1 MKLADRI
8 TSVKPSV
15 TLAIT
20 STAKKMKAAGEDV
33 VSFGAGEP
41 DFDTPQT
48 IKQAAIKAI
57 EQGFTKYTPAAGLSE
72 LKETVCSKLK
82 EDNNLDYQPS
92 QIVISCGAKHSLYN
106 IFQVLCQAGDE
117 VIIPVP
123 YWVSYP
129 EMVKMA
135 QAQPVF
141 VKTSL
146 ETGFKITPDDFKQA
160 LTPNTKAVIINSPSN
175 PTGTVYTREELTK
188 IAQIAVK
195 HKVHII
201 SDEIY
206 ETLLYDGLN
215 HVSAA
220 SLSKDIYD
228 WTITVNGLSKSHS
241 MTGWRIGYLAA
252 SLEIA
257 QAVTSL
263 QSHST
268 SNPASISQKAAIAA
282 FDCDKRELKK
292 MADEFCSRRDYMVRE
307 INNIKNLSCFKPSGA
322 FYVFCCISQTG
333 LSSVDF
339 AGRLLNEYK
348 TAVIPGSGFGQ
359 DDYIRLSFATSMAN
373 ITEGLSRLSEFVSKL

>member
-57 EQGFTKYTPAAGLSE
+57 EQGFTKYTPAAGLPE

-160 LTPNTKAVIINSPSN
+160 LSPNTKAVIINSPSN

-188 IAQIAVK
+188 VAQIAVK

-206 ETLLYDGLN
+206 ETLLYNGLS

-228 WTITVNGLSKSHS
+228 LTITVNGLSKSHS

-292 MADEFCSRRDYMVRE
+292 MVDEFCSRRDYMVKE

-322 FYVFCCISQTG
+322 FYVFCCIGQTG
-333 LSSVDF
+333 LDSVDF
-339 AGRLLNEYK
+339 ASRLLKEYK
-348 TAVIPGSGFGQ
+348 TAVIPGAGFGQ

-373 ITEGLSRLSEFVSKL
+373 IIEGLSRLSEFVSKL

>member
-57 EQGFTKYTPAAGLSE
+57 EQGFTKYTPAAGLLE

-201 SDEIY
+201 SDEISPNLMRFVLVLDNIEDPSQENSFQY
-206 ETLLYDGLN
+206 
-215 HVSAA
+215 HVSQ
-220 SLSKDIYD
+220 LI
-228 WTITVNGLSKSHS
+228 L
-241 MTGWRIGYLAA
+241 
-252 SLEIA
+252 
-257 QAVTSL
+257 
-263 QSHST
+263 
-268 SNPASISQKAAIAA
+268 
-282 FDCDKRELKK
+282 
-292 MADEFCSRRDYMVRE
+292 
-307 INNIKNLSCFKPSGA
+307 
-322 FYVFCCISQTG
+322 
-333 LSSVDF
+333 
-339 AGRLLNEYK
+339 
-348 TAVIPGSGFGQ
+348 
-359 DDYIRLSFATSMAN
+359 
-373 ITEGLSRLSEFVSKL
+373 